1 MLSEKLS
8 MLNMRWKINVPT
20 YEFDIFVK
28 DKGHEFEVEV
38 NGLTGE
44 IIETEIELYDIGLE

>member
-1 MLSEKLS
+1 